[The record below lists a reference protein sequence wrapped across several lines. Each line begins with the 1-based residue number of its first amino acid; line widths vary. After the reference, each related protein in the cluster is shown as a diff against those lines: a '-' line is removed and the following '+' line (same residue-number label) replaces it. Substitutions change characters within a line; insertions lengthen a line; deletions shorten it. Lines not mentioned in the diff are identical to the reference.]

1 MRNKSLVLAASVL
14 ILATTVMAQSIEYD
28 DMYFNGKD
36 RKKLKEKEASEQA
49 AFSQSPASRHNKN
62 AGGGEVYADNSD
74 AASYSARNQNPEFTS
89 RSKSKAATDED
100 DYYSSS
106 YSNSYNTSSGYS
118 QFNNNYGNW
127 YNSPW
132 VANNYWGSSIYG
144 WNTPY
149 YGSYYDSW
157 GNPWMN
163 PYYGS
168 GWSTSFSFYGGGNPY
183 GYGMMNG
190 VSFGLGYAFGNPY
203 HNSWSGW
210 GYPYSSPYGYGTPYG
225 YGGYGY
231 GGGNYYG
238 GGVVVIDNAQNY
250 AYGKRGTSNGMV
262 TRRQAATR
270 PNVQPSTSGS
280 NSNGTI
286 GDRPVYNGSSGGRMA
301 ATSTT
306 SAPSRGQVQ
315 RQDDYYNRNWRTA
328 RQADVYGGSRSSYSQ
343 PSRSSQ
349 SGWNNSNWNNNNN
362 NNNSSNQNQWN
373 RSSGFDSGRSSY
385 GSGGG
390 GGLQSGGSSGGGVR
404 TLVRD

>member
-1 MRNKSLVLAASVL
+1 MRNKSLALAASAL
-14 ILATTVMAQSIEYD
+14 FLATTVMAQSIEYD

-49 AFSQSPASRHNKN
+49 AFSQSPASRHNKSN
-62 AGGGEVYADNSD
+62 GGGEVYADNSD
-74 AASYSARNQNPEFTS
+74 ATTSYSARNQNPEFTS

-106 YSNSYNTSSGYS
+106 YSSSYNKSSGYS
-118 QFNNNYGNW
+118 QFNNSYGNW

-190 VSFGLGYAFGNPY
+190 VSFGLAYAFGNPY

-210 GYPYSSPYGYGTPYG
+210 GYPYSSAYGYGSPYG

-231 GGGNYYG
+231 GGGSYYNNG
-238 GGVVVIDNAQNY
+238 GYTIIDNGQNY
-250 AYGKRGTSNGMV
+250 AYGKRGTSNGAV
-262 TRRQAATR
+262 TRRQATTR
-270 PNVQPSTSGS
+270 PNVQPVTSGT
-280 NSNGTI
+280 NNGTI
-286 GDRPVYNGSSGGRMA
+286 GNQPVYNGSAGGRMA
-301 ATSTT
+301 ATSSV
-306 SAPSRGQVQ
+306 SAPSRGQVT

-328 RQADVYGGSRSSYSQ
+328 RQADVYGGSSYSQ

-349 SGWNNSNWNNNNN
+349 SGWNNSSWNNN

-385 GSGGG
+385 SNGNSGGG
-390 GGLQSGGSSGGGVR
+390 LHSSGSSGGGGVR
-404 TLVRD
+404 TRVRD